1 MILDHAKLGCTFT
14 FMKDLASV
22 VALRFLLKTLIWAG
36 GKSTKEDYLQNYSM
50 HFYIYNFV
58 KIIIVRILRG
68 YS

>member
-1 MILDHAKLGCTFT
+1 
-14 FMKDLASV
+14 MKDLASV